1 MSNLKSKYEIKF
13 VDNKSDAMN
22 SNHKRFSHLSENLMN
37 ENEIFKE
44 KKLNISCE
52 INQNYFD
59 KFFLQLMKKI
69 IIIRIQTIKIMHQL
83 IQKK

>member
-44 KKLNISCE
+44 KK
-52 INQNYFD
+52 
-59 KFFLQLMKKI
+59 
-69 IIIRIQTIKIMHQL
+69 
-83 IQKK
+83 